1 MRSLQLLAA
10 FASAW
15 LIAGPAPAQNIQ
27 PDPYRDRTTP
37 PAATPRPAPPTAP
50 AARQDGAPRAAQQA
64 RPVDINGATK
74 DELQALKGV
83 NAARADEIIKRRPYK
98 SKAELASRKILPQS
112 VYDEIKDRIVAGEGN
127 GGKARRRPQH

>member
-1 MRSLQLLAA
+1 MRSLQTLAA
-10 FASAW
+10 FALAW

-50 AARQDGAPRAAQQA
+50 AARQNGTPQPAQKESL
-64 RPVDINGATK
+64 VDINSATK
-74 DELQALKGV
+74 DELQTLKGV

-98 SKAELASRKILPQS
+98 AKTELASRKILPQN
-112 VYDEIKDRIVAGEGN
+112 VYDEIKDRIVAGQGASA
-127 GGKARRRPQH
+127 ARRRPHQ